1 MTLPASVHNTTIR
14 NMSKEGHK
22 KATKTPADHPPYSDM
37 IKAAILALKERSGS
51 SRQAIEKY
59 IFANYKVADT
69 GPHLKTALKK
79 MTANGKLLQT
89 KGVGASG
96 SFKLAKE
103 EKKPTAKKQTAAE
116 KKSTVKPKKPTVKKA
131 AAKKSEEKATEV
143 KSAPKKAAKQTPAK
157 KPATKKTT
165 VNKSKSPKKA
175 ATKPAVK
182 KTNKKAPVKKASSK
196 K

>member
-37 IKAAILALKERSGS
+37 IKAAILTLKERSGS

-59 IFANYKVADT
+59 ILANYKVADT

-79 MTANGKLLQT
+79 MTATGKLLQT

-143 KSAPKKAAKQTPAK
+143 KSAPRKRPSKLLQ
-157 KPATKKTT
+157 
-165 VNKSKSPKKA
+165 KSRLPKRRR
-175 ATKPAVK
+175 
-182 KTNKKAPVKKASSK
+182 
-196 K
+196 